1 MFDIY
6 GKVALVTGAASG
18 LGLLYV
24 KELLRNGI
32 KGVTI
37 ADINDVF
44 GERAIEEIKNEYG
57 DEKAIF
63 VNVDVSDKYQL
74 EEAFKS
80 TIQAFENIDIVINN
94 AGTLNDAHWEKEI
107 QVNLNGTVNGTLLAF
122 DHYLTTY
129 KSGPEG
135 VVINISSIG
144 GLDAFA
150 TAPIYTASKFGII
163 GIGRAYGSQLHYER
177 NNIKI
182 ITICPGFTVASL
194 NDVVN
199 HDSLLGMEYGKI
211 MHKEY
216 DDIAVQSP
224 TFLAKS
230 VIHIIQEGKTGSVW
244 VVEGEE
250 PPYEI
255 DFPNRQQRKKK
266 K

>member
-1 MFDIY
+1 MFDVY
-6 GKVALVTGAASG
+6 GKVALVTGGASG
-18 LGLLYV
+18 LGFLYV

-37 ADINDVF
+37 ADTNDVF

-80 TIQAFENIDIVINN
+80 TIQVFENIDIVINN
-94 AGTLNDAHWEKEI
+94 AGILNDANWEKEI

-122 DHYLTTY
+122 DHYIATY
-129 KSGPEG
+129 KSGAEG
-135 VVINISSIG
+135 AIINISSIG

-150 TAPIYTASKFGII
+150 TAPIYTASKFGIV
-163 GIGRAYGSQLHYER
+163 GLGQAYGSKLHYER
-177 NNIKI
+177 NNIKVV
-182 ITICPGFTVASL
+182 TVCPGFTLASL
-194 NDVVN
+194 SDVVN
-199 HDSLLGMEYGKI
+199 HDSLLGTAYSKI

-216 DDIAVQSP
+216 DSIPVQSP

-230 VIHIIQEGKTGSVW
+230 VISIIQQSEPGSVW

-250 PPYEI
+250 PPYEVE
-255 DFPNRQQRKKK
+255 FPNRLLRKKK